1 MLQTSLVKLLETS
14 HRELLDAIADQ
25 TESEFHRSLGG
36 EYGESSLVEVL
47 TKIAW
52 KERGV
57 SIDTFDRPMPPQA
70 IHDLVGA
77 RWQTLKVLPSLDN
90 EAANE
95 LVKKIVE
102 REKKL
107 LKHLLY
113 NEEKINKP

>member
-77 RWQTLKVLPSLDN
+77 RWQTLKTLPALDN
-90 EAANE
+90 KSANQ
-95 LVKKIVE
+95 LVEKIVE
-102 REKKL
+102 REKNL
-107 LKHLLY
+107 VEHLLQ
-113 NEEKINKP
+113 NKEILE

>member
-14 HRELLDAIADQ
+14 HRELLEAVADQ
-25 TESEFHRSLGG
+25 TESKFHRSLGG

-47 TKIAW
+47 TMIAW
-52 KERGV
+52 EERGV
-57 SIDTFDRPMPPQA
+57 SIDSFERPMPPQA

-90 EAANE
+90 KSANE

-107 LKHLLY
+107 LKHLLK
-113 NEEKINKP
+113 NEEKINK